1 MISNEDE
8 PMIARDR
15 SKGVPIPVE
24 AVAQIA
30 MAVKV
35 VKLLVEATVGEH
47 LIAREGEVLPT
58 VPQPVDLESYLTPET
73 DEGGHATEEGRRT
86 ARLEH
91 DHVGIDEERTLAQ
104 HISVEVT
111 VRHLREDGA
120 ASTHADAVDIR
131 TGKDAKTG
139 ADDGITTK
147 GGFALK
153 LRVLTVW
160 FNLTKANLWKQKLGK
175 EGLDHILFRKIK
187 RRGARSLTKSLLG
200 AFENTAVIPKDARS
214 RMVILNLVR
223 LLRLHQIKDRPHYGG
238 RRRGRASIR
247 GGVPI
252 VARHD

>member
-1 MISNEDE
+1 
-8 PMIARDR
+8 
-15 SKGVPIPVE
+15 
-24 AVAQIA
+24 

-131 TGKDAKTG
+131 TGQGAKAG
-139 ADDGITTK
+139 AEDGTTVSGRIHRGNDGI
-147 GGFALK
+147 ARIH
-153 LRVLTVW
+153 RVLTVSC
-160 FNLTKANLWKQKLGK
+160 NLTKANL
-175 EGLDHILFRKIK
+175 
-187 RRGARSLTKSLLG
+187 KSLLG
-200 AFENTAVIPKDARS
+200 AFEHTVILPIDARS